1 MKFKNA
7 AATQRK
13 RNEIKKQK
21 KNDFVFFLNPKISNL
36 FVDDIDR
43 NILSQSL

>member
-1 MKFKNA
+1 MPPPPKEKKLNKKTKEERFCFFK
-7 AATQRK
+7 
-13 RNEIKKQK
+13 
-21 KNDFVFFLNPKISNL
+21 NPKISNL